1 MNRKRLLEE
10 DTNEFD
16 TKKAKVQISNDNDI
30 CISEEMEK
38 ELKLLDINYPID
50 LEEEIKAKKILHKA
64 SRNECVNVLLKI
76 LKLNKLNINER
87 DWHGFTPLHLAA
99 KNGHTR
105 SVVELLAHGADI
117 ELPKGNRYTK
127 FRCQV
132 HNCGTSALH
141 LASKYGHVGVVKELL
156 KYKPDLSQR
165 DETHYTAL
173 QIACEEGHLEVV
185 KELLRS
191 GANIHENHLETE
203 LLPIFIAVFKKN
215 FPIFKELLERG
226 ADPFTEHDTPKGIIT
241 AIGEANFDGQFEMVE
256 HAVVNCD
263 QSDSE
268 VGWTKLHNAS
278 DYGSVNAIST
288 LITKGYSVNSIT
300 AERHRTPLHIA
311 SDKEVVKILL
321 DHGANVNIQ
330 NDKGN
335 TPLHTALGRLKM
347 CVSGKYCNCGY
358 DAGIHFDM
366 ISLLLS
372 TDEIDLSIKNNKG
385 QTVLQMA
392 IELSFKHEIGAKIA
406 RKIAKITTKSR
417 ITDSIYPLKQFL

>member
-1 MNRKRLLEE
+1 MNGKRQLEE
-10 DTNEFD
+10 DTNESN
-16 TKKAKVQISNDNDI
+16 TKKAKVQISNDKDI
-30 CISEEMEK
+30 RISEEMEK
-38 ELKLLDINYPID
+38 EIKLLHINYPIN
-50 LEEEIKAKKILHKA
+50 LEEIKAKKILHKA

-173 QIACEEGHLEVV
+173 QIACEEGHVDVV

-215 FPIFKELLERG
+215 FPIFKELIERG
-226 ADPFTEHDTPKGIIT
+226 ADPYKEHDTPKGIIT
-241 AIGEANFDGQFEMVE
+241 AIGEANFDEQFEMVE

-288 LITKGYSVNSIT
+288 LITKGYSVNCIT